1 MEAPK
6 LIALS
11 EKFES
16 PSGTKIRKKPT
27 LGLVF
32 FRLPFGLT
40 RATFGANLLTSPTP
54 RIQAINWPGLR

>member
-27 LGLVF
+27 LWSVF
-32 FRLPFGLT
+32 FRLAKTTLRLDATATARGLT
-40 RATFGANLLTSPTP
+40 PIP
-54 RIQAINWPGLR
+54 RFYWLPF